1 MQRITTAMLVNV
13 ECESLM
19 LLHRNEVAK
28 SASSSYYYM
37 WSVNQCDTSTL
48 QSNCQKCKL
57 MSLSCLNSQNML
69 PDHVLHDVLILRS
82 TPTCCLTMCCM
93 MFAF

>member
-48 QSNCQKCKL
+48 Q
-57 MSLSCLNSQNML
+57 
-69 PDHVLHDVLILRS
+69 
-82 TPTCCLTMCCM
+82 
-93 MFAF
+93 